1 MWKTS
6 GQSVVFRLKEQII
19 IGLNTTL
26 INESGEITK
35 CHQRHNWKRWKFEL
49 KKHTTWEIQVNVGG

>member
-1 MWKTS
+1 MLKTS
-6 GQSVVFRLKEQII
+6 GQSVAFCLKEQII

-35 CHQRHNWKRWKFEL
+35 CHQRHNWKRWIFEH
-49 KKHTTWEIQVNVGG
+49 KKDTTWEIEENIGG